1 MNAEE
6 ILDRFFLSYMPGKDS
21 VGKLRDIRLERMNE
35 ILEVLGNPERN
46 LTLVHVAGS
55 KGKGS
60 MSSILAKLLEGKGCK
75 TGLFLSPHV
84 FSLFERFTLSSSFFS
99 DEEYL
104 YVLNRLEKDLDKLS
118 FRPSTFELYTAYAY
132 LLFSMTGCTHAV
144 IETGL
149 GGRLDATNTI
159 DPWFSVIMPIE
170 LEHTEILGDTLEK
183 IAREKA
189 GIIKRGKPCFVFDSK
204 KEVLDVFLSK
214 GKELSSGIT
223 TYQSLVKSVVRKPGK
238 WNDKLEI
245 ELESGR
251 KCTLGTKLK
260 GEVMGEN
267 IAFALAIAEK
277 EGFLDDNGLD
287 LLSSLT
293 MPGRFEIVS
302 VRGKTVVLDVAH
314 TINSTIAFTK
324 TFSETFGYGK
334 EKRVL
339 LYSSLENKKHEE
351 MLAILSKTFDSVII
365 TRAGS
370 FKKSNPDELGKEAEK
385 YFKSVMIIP
394 SEDEA
399 FEKALSI
406 GDIVAVAGSFYL
418 IGSIGELRHAQL
430 ERSPQNT

>member
-170 LEHTEILGDTLEK
+170 LEHTKYSEI
-183 IAREKA
+183 RW
-189 GIIKRGKPCFVFDSK
+189 
-204 KEVLDVFLSK
+204 
-214 GKELSSGIT
+214 
-223 TYQSLVKSVVRKPGK
+223 RK
-238 WNDKLEI
+238 
-245 ELESGR
+245 
-251 KCTLGTKLK
+251 
-260 GEVMGEN
+260 
-267 IAFALAIAEK
+267 
-277 EGFLDDNGLD
+277 
-287 LLSSLT
+287 
-293 MPGRFEIVS
+293 
-302 VRGKTVVLDVAH
+302 
-314 TINSTIAFTK
+314 
-324 TFSETFGYGK
+324 
-334 EKRVL
+334 
-339 LYSSLENKKHEE
+339 
-351 MLAILSKTFDSVII
+351 
-365 TRAGS
+365 
-370 FKKSNPDELGKEAEK
+370 
-385 YFKSVMIIP
+385 
-394 SEDEA
+394 
-399 FEKALSI
+399 
-406 GDIVAVAGSFYL
+406 
-418 IGSIGELRHAQL
+418 
-430 ERSPQNT
+430 